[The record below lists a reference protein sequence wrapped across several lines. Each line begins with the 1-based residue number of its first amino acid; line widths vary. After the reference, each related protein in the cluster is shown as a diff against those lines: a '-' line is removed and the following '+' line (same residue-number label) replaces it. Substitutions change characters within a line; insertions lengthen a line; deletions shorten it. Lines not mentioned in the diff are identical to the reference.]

1 MKRTLITFGICL
13 AITGCAGERPGG
25 DPPISA
31 RLDSGV
37 TSSNGGGQRVLGSTP
52 NISTGQN
59 GVVTQ
64 RSNNTQGAAY

>member
-1 MKRTLITFGICL
+1 MLRTIIATTAICL
-13 AITGCAGERPGG
+13 AVSACGDQRPAI
-25 DPPISA
+25 DPK
-31 RLDSGV
+31 LESGV